1 MDDARAP
8 DAPASPTSAAR
19 DAQGAAER
27 IEIRPSFADR
37 PSAFASRLP
46 AFANRPST
54 HERLVFRL
62 TLLAGLPGVAISMYL
77 LWRGGYSAKVQWT
90 FGLLIIGCWII
101 PALVLRERVVRPLQ
115 TLSNMLAA
123 LREGDYSIRARGA
136 DREDALGLAFLE
148 SNLLGETL
156 RTQRLGAMEA
166 TALLRTVMSE
176 IDVAVFAFDEEDRV
190 RLANRAAER
199 LLAQASERLL
209 GKTAE
214 QVGLVEQLE
223 GATPRTMDITFPGGA
238 GRWEVRRGSFRQDGR
253 PHTLLVLA
261 DVSKTL
267 REEELQ
273 AWQRIVR
280 VLSHEINNSLA
291 PIKSITGSLL
301 TMMERRPPNP
311 DDDTDDD
318 VRRGLIVIGG
328 RSEALVRFM
337 SAYARLAKL
346 PAPNKVPLDVGTWV
360 RRVAALETRTR
371 VGVIEGPPTSFRA
384 DGDQLDQLLINLVR
398 NAVDASIETHGA
410 VRIRWTRQVD
420 LLSVIVEDEG
430 PGLANPTNL
439 FVPFFTTKPQGSGI
453 GLVLSRQIAEAHG
466 GSLSLENRID
476 RRGCVAILRLPLD
489 S

>member
-1 MDDARAP
+1 MVSEPREK
-8 DAPASPTSAAR
+8 STS
-19 DAQGAAER
+19 
-27 IEIRPSFADR
+27 
-37 PSAFASRLP
+37 
-46 AFANRPST
+46 
-54 HERLVFRL
+54 HERRVFYL
-62 TLLAGLPGVAISMYL
+62 SLLAGLPGVVVSMIL
-77 LWRGGYSAKVQWT
+77 LWRGGYSGKVQWT
-90 FGLLIIGCWII
+90 LGLVVIGVWFVT
-101 PALVLRERVVRPLQ
+101 ALVLRERVVRPLQ

-166 TALLRTVMSE
+166 TALLRTVMAE
-176 IDVAVFAFDEEDRV
+176 IDVAVFAFDDADRV
-190 RLANRAAER
+190 RLVNRAGER
-199 LLAQASERLL
+199 LLAQPAERLL
-209 GKTAE
+209 GRTAE
-214 QVGLVEQLE
+214 QVGLAAGLE
-223 GATPRTMDITFPGGA
+223 GPSPRTMDVTFPGGA
-238 GRWEVRRGSFRQDGR
+238 GRWEVRRGIFRQDGR

-273 AWQRIVR
+273 AWQRLVR

-301 TMMERRPPNP
+301 SLVDRTPRPPDA
-311 DDDTDDD
+311 DDDL
-318 VRRGLIVIGG
+318 RRGLNIIGG

-346 PAPNKVPLDVGTWV
+346 PAPNRVPLDVGTWV
-360 RRVAALETRTR
+360 RRVASLETRMPVT
-371 VGVIEGPPTSFRA
+371 VLGGPPTTLRA

-398 NAVDASIETHGA
+398 NAVDASLESKGD
-410 VRIRWTRQVD
+410 VRIRWTRQNGT
-420 LLSVIVEDEG
+420 LSLMVEDEG
-430 PGLANPTNL
+430 PGLANAANL

-466 GSLSLENRID
+466 GSLILDNRVD
-476 RRGCVAILRLPLD
+476 RRGCIAIVRLEVD
-489 S
+489 GEG

>member
-1 MDDARAP
+1 MDDARSAA
-8 DAPASPTSAAR
+8 DAAAAPADRKTEA
-19 DAQGAAER
+19 GAER
-27 IEIRPSFADR
+27 IEIRASPLADR

-62 TLLAGLPGVAISMYL
+62 TLLAGLPGVAISMFL

-90 FGLLIIGCWII
+90 FGLLIIGCWLIT
-101 PALVLRERVVRPLQ
+101 ALVLRERVIRPLQ

-214 QVGLVEQLE
+214 QVGLADQLQ

-301 TMMERRPPNP
+301 ALMERPSSDRS
-311 DDDTDDD
+311 DDADDL
-318 VRRGLIVIGG
+318 RRGLTVIGG

-346 PAPNKVPLDVGTWV
+346 PAPNKAPLDVGTWV
-360 RRVAALETRTR
+360 RRVAALETRMK
-371 VGVIEGPPTSFRA
+371 VVVIDGPTTTFRA

-398 NAVDASIETHGA
+398 NAVDASLETHGSA
-410 VRIRWTRQVD
+410 RIRWTRQPD
-420 LLSVIVEDEG
+420 MLSVIVEDEG

-476 RRGCVAILRLPLD
+476 RRGCVAIVRLPVE